1 MSAAVVEANRRE
13 AMVAAVEAYNRA
25 NPQAPLPHPAARL
38 LWVMFSAGD
47 VCQRSLETLLAEG
60 FSRNALPGVLH
71 TLVGAGLLSKQT
83 GSAHIPNTY
92 RLSLTVRP

>member
-1 MSAAVVEANRRE
+1 MSAAVVAANRRE

-25 NPQAPLPHPAARL
+25 HPESPLPRSAARL
-38 LWVMFSAGD
+38 LWVMFPAGG
-47 VCQRSLETLLAEG
+47 VCQRSLETLVAEG

-83 GSAHIPNTY
+83 GSNMY
-92 RLSLTVRP
+92 RLNLPVQP

>member
-1 MSAAVVEANRRE
+1 MSAAVVAANRRE

-25 NPQAPLPHPAARL
+25 HPESPLPRSAARL
-38 LWVMFSAGD
+38 LWVMFPAGD
-47 VCQRSLETLLAEG
+47 VCQRSLETLVAEG

-92 RLSLTVRP
+92 RLSPTVQP